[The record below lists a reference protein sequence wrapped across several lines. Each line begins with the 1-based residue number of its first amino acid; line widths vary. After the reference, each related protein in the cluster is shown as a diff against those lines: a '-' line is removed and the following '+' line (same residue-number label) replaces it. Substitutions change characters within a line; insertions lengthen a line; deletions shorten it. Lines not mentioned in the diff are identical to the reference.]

1 MKILLNWFP
10 PAITRIPSPAM
21 SILKSN
27 FVAHGY
33 EVDICYWNLIFR
45 DLLFKFSGT
54 DSGNEMTEIE
64 TLLPFLYILSCQ
76 YQDESSKAKIKN
88 CYHALHPAFF
98 NIDKEKSYSQE
109 LAKTAQFIT
118 DQMRV
123 SLELIRKK
131 NSYGLIGMSVKLLQ
145 MIPANVYANICKS
158 LNPKLPILIG
168 GFSTQQEAIAYLENF
183 PMFDYA
189 IWGEGE
195 FPTVQ
200 LANYLDGK
208 VKIDDVPNLAY
219 KNELG
224 QIVYTSHNRN
234 YLDLNTLCPDY
245 TEYFE
250 HIQKLHIDNLL
261 TMVPIESSRGC
272 HWNRCHFCFLTD
284 GYRNRSKGTDKI
296 ITEINVSRQ
305 KYHCSNFIFLDNDI
319 IFNDIDTFK
328 KLLDKFIQIKEKD
341 ENFGIWNGEV
351 VTKGLTASIIK
362 RMSLAGFRS
371 IQIGYEAISN
381 QLLKKID
388 KKNSFASNLLFVKWS
403 AVFHLKILGLNII
416 TGLLEEKDEDILES
430 TKNLHF
436 LRFFLKRNELTH
448 QIIPLQVMRTSRYF
462 RMIKD
467 DLSKWNDNNLFHMLP
482 KKYIKDKDKY
492 TLFYFSSLVRNELW
506 KSFEGINRYYEST
519 DFNYKLIL
527 KSQHIICYHE
537 YVGNIM
543 VSDLEFEL
551 SSLYWKIL
559 KYCNEEVRSLD
570 DIITYFSDELHEK
583 QEICKILDELN
594 AEYLLYSSTDYAENV
609 TIINTNSVN

>member
-10 PAITRIPSPAM
+10 PAMTRIPSPAM

-33 EVDICYWNLIFR
+33 DVDICYWNLIFR
-45 DLLFKFSGT
+45 ELLLKFSGT
-54 DSGNEMTEIE
+54 DPGNEVTEIE

-76 YQDESSKAKIKN
+76 YQDEISKAKIEN
-88 CYHALHPAFF
+88 CYHALHPAYF
-98 NIDKEKSYSQE
+98 NIDKEQSYPQE
-109 LAKTAQFIT
+109 LTKTAQFIT
-118 DQMRV
+118 NQMRA
-123 SLELIRKK
+123 SLELIREK

-145 MIPANVYANICKS
+145 MIPANVYASICRS
-158 LNPKLPILIG
+158 LNPNLPMLIG

-195 FPTVQ
+195 YPTVQ
-200 LANYLDGK
+200 LVNYLDGK
-208 VKIDDVPNLAY
+208 VNIEDVPNLAY
-219 KNELG
+219 KNEQG
-224 QIVYTSHNRN
+224 KVVYTSHNRN

-250 HIQKLHIDNLL
+250 YIQKLHIGNIH

-284 GYRNRSKGTDKI
+284 GYRNRSKDTDKI
-296 ITEINVSRQ
+296 VSEINVSRL

-319 IFNDIDTFK
+319 IFNDIALFK

-362 RMSLAGFRS
+362 RMALAGFRS

-403 AVFHLKILGLNII
+403 TVYHLKILGLNVI

-430 TKNLHF
+430 TKNLHY

-462 RMIKD
+462 RMIKN
-467 DLSKWNDNNLFHMLP
+467 DLSKWNDNCLFYMLP
-482 KKYIKDKDKY
+482 QKYIKDKDKY

-506 KSFEGINRYYEST
+506 KSFEGVNRYYES
-519 DFNYKLIL
+519 F
-527 KSQHIICYHE
+527 
-537 YVGNIM
+537 
-543 VSDLEFEL
+543 
-551 SSLYWKIL
+551 
-559 KYCNEEVRSLD
+559 
-570 DIITYFSDELHEK
+570 
-583 QEICKILDELN
+583 
-594 AEYLLYSSTDYAENV
+594 
-609 TIINTNSVN
+609 